1 MEVVIVG
8 HEVHVVTPL
17 VVIDAGTAGGDHE
30 VGGLRLGGDLEQG
43 VALGLVK
50 VEQGVGAE
58 ALPVKQLAR
67 VHEVAVADE
76 ASLTASMVPYFFSHH
91 FWKARSASSE

>member
-1 MEVVIVG
+1 MIVG

-43 VALGLVK
+43 VALLIAK
-50 VEQGVGAE
+50 ET
-58 ALPVKQLAR
+58 
-67 VHEVAVADE
+67 
-76 ASLTASMVPYFFSHH
+76 LTAEEFAPLRPVSM
-91 FWKARSASSE
+91 KAPVDDVRATG